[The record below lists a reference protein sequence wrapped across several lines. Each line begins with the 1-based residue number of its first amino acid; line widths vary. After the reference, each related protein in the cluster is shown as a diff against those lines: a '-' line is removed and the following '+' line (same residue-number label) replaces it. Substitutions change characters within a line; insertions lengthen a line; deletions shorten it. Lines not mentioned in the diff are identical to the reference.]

1 MAQLTARAMSQCPN
15 TKVVMSG
22 YSQGGQLV
30 HKAAKQ
36 LSAAVAAKV
45 SSGKLH
51 FQISCQDGHLLLL

>member
-1 MAQLTARAMSQCPN
+1 MKNRTQCPN
-15 TKVVMSG
+15 TKVVLSG

-45 SSGKLH
+45 SSGMFVLMRES
-51 FQISCQDGHLLLL
+51 FEGYDGG